1 MGQRTGHRRPR
12 RDNFGS
18 LVEAGSAKVRALAN
32 PIDPIPEQAPRIGLR
47 AYLPTLLVV
56 PVIAALDQLSKA
68 FMADLLDGRP
78 GQALWIIEP
87 LLRLRLVHND
97 GIVFGIFSGALSSW
111 VTILFVLA
119 ALAAV
124 IAIFLRYLRQPT
136 LLARIVLGCI
146 IGGAVGNLID
156 RFRLGH
162 VVDFVDLG
170 WWPVFNVAD
179 SAINISMVVLVV
191 LVMFGKL
198 ERDPQAVPP
207 TA

>member
-1 MGQRTGHRRPR
+1 M
-12 RDNFGS
+12 
-18 LVEAGSAKVRALAN
+18 
-32 PIDPIPEQAPRIGLR
+32 
-47 AYLPTLLVV
+47 
-56 PVIAALDQLSKA
+56 
-68 FMADLLDGRP
+68 
-78 GQALWIIEP
+78 
-87 LLRLRLVHND
+87 HND

-146 IGGAVGNLID
+146 IGGAAGNLID

-170 WWPVFNVAD
+170 WWPVFNLAD
-179 SAINISMVVLVV
+179 SAINVSMVVLVV

-198 ERDPQAVPP
+198 ERDPQALPP

>member
-1 MGQRTGHRRPR
+1 MRGRTKVPT
-12 RDNFGS
+12 
-18 LVEAGSAKVRALAN
+18 LAK
-32 PIDPIPEQAPRIGLR
+32 PIDPTIEQVPRIGWR
-47 AYLPTLLVV
+47 AYLPTLAVV
-56 PVIAALDQLSKA
+56 PVVAALDQLSKV
-68 FMADLLDGRP
+68 FIADLLDERP
-78 GQALWIIEP
+78 GQALWVLEP

-124 IAIFLRYLRQPT
+124 VAIFLRYLRQPT

-146 IGGAVGNLID
+146 IGGAAGNLID

-162 VVDFVDLG
+162 VIDFVDLG
-170 WWPVFNVAD
+170 WWPVFNLAD
-179 SAINISMVVLVV
+179 SAINVSMVVLVV

-198 ERDPQAVPP
+198 ERDPQAPP
-207 TA
+207 PDA